1 MGFLSKVAKGIADSM
16 KNQQVSEDYSYGEF
30 IVIDVETTGLNPNF
44 NRIVEIAL
52 LRVNNGIVTEAYENR
67 FNPEGP
73 VGKTEIHGITDED
86 VANAPRFSDKAD
98 EIKTFIGERALVA
111 HNAKFDLA
119 FLRAE
124 FERSNNDLPW
134 LKSICTLEASQYYLP
149 ELNRRKLADCCGEIG
164 IQIDNAHSALGDA
177 MATAKLCHFYL
188 MPEKTPIP
196 RDSDLNVIANPIM
209 KEAPKSSTPS
219 SHLRTRIGKEK
230 DTRAVSSVS
239 ALNELKK
246 LLAGVGI
253 GSFLNELKIP
263 GAVEYLEKLLEV
275 LGDLSID
282 DAEQE
287 LLQSLKE
294 VYGLTDAQVSLLNES
309 LLMLVIDQA
318 LRDEKISTDERQEFK
333 SIAEVLNIPESN
345 ILSLTKVAKAKR
357 IEKLSRNLAPLPDSW
372 KLGEPLRVGNNVVFT
387 GCDANQRERLE
398 NESRKIGITIASAVT
413 KKTAFLVSDGTWSG
427 NKASDA
433 ADLGTRVVTPDEYE
447 ILLKYVQPGVITS

>member
-1 MGFLSKVAKGIADSM
+1 MGFLSKVAKGLADSM
-16 KNQQVSEDYSYGEF
+16 KNSQVSQEYSYGEF
-30 IVIDVETTGLNPNF
+30 IVIDVETTGLNPES

-52 LRVNNGIVTEAYENR
+52 LRVNNGTITEAYENR

-73 VGKTEIHGITDED
+73 VGKTEIHGITDAD
-86 VANAPRFSDKAD
+86 VASAPRFSDKAD
-98 EIKTFIGERALVA
+98 EIKAFIGERALVA

-124 FERSNNDLPW
+124 FARSEVELPW

-149 ELNRRKLADCCGEIG
+149 NLYRRKLADCCGEIG

-188 MPEKTPIP
+188 MPEKAPSP
-196 RDSDLNVIANPIM
+196 RSSDLNTIANPIM
-209 KEAPKSSTPS
+209 KEKPKSSTTN
-219 SHLRTRIGKEK
+219 SHTRARIEK
-230 DTRAVSSVS
+230 DQSNRSISSAS

-287 LLQSLKE
+287 LLNGLKDI
-294 VYGLTDAQVSLLNES
+294 YGLSDSQITELNES
-309 LLMLVIDQA
+309 LLTLVIEQA
-318 LRDEKISTDERQEFK
+318 LKDEKISNDEREEFK
-333 SIAEVLNIPESN
+333 SIAGVLNIPEN
-345 ILSLTKVAKAKR
+345 KILSLTKAAKVQR
-357 IEKLSRNLAPLPDSW
+357 IENLSRNLDPLPDSW
-372 KLGEPLRVGNNVVFT
+372 KLGEPLRVGHNVVFT
-387 GCDANQRERLE
+387 GCEARQRERLE
-398 NESRKIGITIASAVT
+398 NESRKMGITIATAVT
-413 KKTAFLVSDGTWSG
+413 KKTTFLVTDGSYSG

-433 ADLGTRVVTPDEYE
+433 AELGTRVVTPDEYE
-447 ILLKYVQPGVITS
+447 VLLKYVQPGVIT

>member
-16 KNQQVSEDYSYGEF
+16 KNSQANEEYSYGEF
-30 IVIDVETTGLNPNF
+30 IVIDVETTGLNPSS

-52 LRVNNGIVTEAYENR
+52 LRVNNGMITESYENR

-73 VGKTEIHGITDED
+73 VGKTEIHGITDAD
-86 VANAPRFSDKAD
+86 VANAPRFSDRAD
-98 EIKTFIGERALVA
+98 EIKAFIGERALVA

-124 FERSNNDLPW
+124 FARSGNELPW

-149 ELNRRKLADCCGEIG
+149 DLYRRKLADCCGEIG

-188 MPEKTPIP
+188 MPEKSPTPRP
-196 RDSDLNVIANPIM
+196 SDLNIISNPIM
-209 KEAPKSSTPS
+209 KEKPKSSTTD
-219 SHLRTRIGKEK
+219 SH
-230 DTRAVSSVS
+230 TRARIEKEQSHRAISSAS
-239 ALNELKK
+239 ALSELKK

-253 GSFLNELKIP
+253 GSFLNELHIP

-287 LLQSLKE
+287 SLQGLKG
-294 VYGLTDAQVSLLNES
+294 VYGLSDSQISDLNES
-309 LLMLVIDQA
+309 LLTLVIEQA
-318 LRDEKISTDERQEFK
+318 LKDEKISTDEREEFK
-333 SIAEVLNIPESN
+333 AIAGVLNIPESK
-345 ILSLTKVAKAKR
+345 ILTLTKAAKTQR
-357 IEKLSRNLAPLPDSW
+357 VQNLSRNLDPLPHSW
-372 KLGEPLRVGNNVVFT
+372 KLGEPLRVGHNVVFT
-387 GCDANQRERLE
+387 GCDARQRERLE
-398 NESRKIGITIASAVT
+398 NESRKMGVTIATGVT
-413 KKTAFLVSDGTWSG
+413 KKTAFLVTDGSYSG

-433 ADLGTRVVTPDEYE
+433 AALGTRIVSPDEYE
-447 ILLKYVQPGVITS
+447 VLLRYIQPGVTS